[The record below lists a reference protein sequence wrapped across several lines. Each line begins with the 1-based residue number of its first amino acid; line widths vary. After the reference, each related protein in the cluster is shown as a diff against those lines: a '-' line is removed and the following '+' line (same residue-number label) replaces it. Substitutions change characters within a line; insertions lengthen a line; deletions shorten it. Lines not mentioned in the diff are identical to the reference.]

1 MAKKSNFQDRKKES
15 LHEIKQIVQRFCE
28 QYLSEE
34 IQGYAFKLCETL
46 GRKRKVDISK
56 GKKEVWA
63 AAIVYVIARLN
74 FLFDKENE
82 YHITHDLVNDF
93 FQTKKSTIGN
103 KATQIEKLCH
113 LAIGEEG
120 YCSPEITDAFTFYR
134 TPEGFI
140 LSKSMVDPAIIDVE
154 FVEGEEAEELERQIA
169 EHQRMIEQKKQ
180 EKRERR
186 AEVNRKI
193 AEKKREK
200 KRNDNQLGLF

>member
-82 YHITHDLVNDF
+82 FHITHDLVNDF

-120 YCSPEITDAFTFYR
+120 YCSPEITDAFTFYQ

-140 LSKSMVDPAIIDVE
+140 LSKSMVDRGLIDVE
-154 FVEGEEAEELERQIA
+154 PVEGEEAEEQSPESLLT
-169 EHQRMIEQKKQ
+169 IEQKRKKELQ
-180 EKRERR
+180 EQAEMKRKIVEKRE
-186 AEVNRKI
+186 
-193 AEKKREK
+193 EKKK
-200 KRNDNQLGLF
+200 NDDQLGLF